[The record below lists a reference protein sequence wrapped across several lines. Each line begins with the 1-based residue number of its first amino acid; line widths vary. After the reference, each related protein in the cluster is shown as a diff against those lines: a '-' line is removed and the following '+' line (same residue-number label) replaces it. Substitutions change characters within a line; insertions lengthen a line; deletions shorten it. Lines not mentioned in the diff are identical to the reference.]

1 MPPTLDVRMFVLTV
15 ALLPLYLFAAK
26 KVVDRITR
34 RANSSTAHK
43 REAWAVIALGIAY
56 IVLMASQLRL
66 VRWDHDAFAALF
78 TWFCA
83 HGVPALLAA
92 RATWAVVRS
101 VRARTGHNTSARD
114 ITPRDVPP
122 VS

>member
-26 KVVDRITR
+26 RVVDRITR
-34 RANSSTAHK
+34 TASSSAANK
-43 REAWAVIALGIAY
+43 REGWSVIALGIAY
-56 IVLMASQLRL
+56 VVLMTSQLRL
-66 VRWDHDAFAALF
+66 VRWDHDAFAAVF

-83 HGVPALLAA
+83 HGVPGLLVA

-101 VRARTGHNTSARD
+101 VRARSIRGTTL
-114 ITPRDVPP
+114 
-122 VS
+122 

>member
-34 RANSSTAHK
+34 TASTSAAHK
-43 REAWAVIALGIAY
+43 REAWPVIALGVAY

-66 VRWDHDAFAALF
+66 VRWDHDPFAAVF

-83 HGVPALLAA
+83 HGVPALLVA
-92 RATWAVVRS
+92 RATWAVGRS
-101 VRARTGHNTSARD
+101 VRARTIHSATS
-114 ITPRDVPP
+114 
-122 VS
+122 